1 VNFQTFNV
9 DFEIVS
15 KVQTFSCLV
24 SENSKI
30 ETVESNQYFAIK
42 SISKLSNCAV
52 YFLRDFW
59 NLETFFFD
67 TLFEMNFA
75 IISFPT
81 PLKSESGVWISE
93 VVSKI
98 KSENPSVIICDLR
111 GDLWPLPS
119 LSDEFKE
126 QVILISKSKLK
137 SSPELAFMNFVLP
150 NQIFSTNITEISLR
164 SKPVDKHFIQK
175 ILNFLIPAT
184 FSKVVIRFY
193 LRNHQLLSRIWFT
206 IPYRLR
212 SRIIRRLV
220 DRDV

>member
-1 VNFQTFNV
+1 MNIQTLNV

-67 TLFEMNFA
+67 TIFEMNFA
-75 IISFPT
+75 ILSFPT

-126 QVILISKSKLK
+126 QVILISKAKLK
-137 SSPELAFMNFVLP
+137 SSQELAFMNFVLP
-150 NQIFSTNITEISLR
+150 NQIFSTNVTDVNLR
-164 SKPVDKHFIQK
+164 RKLRDKHFIQK
-175 ILNFLIPAT
+175 ILNILVPVR
-184 FSKVVIRFY
+184 FSKAVITLYF
-193 LRNHQLLSRIWFT
+193 RNHSLLSKIWFR